1 MCVLAGRCERPAM
14 TFRPRS
20 WTINP
25 AGTKL
30 PRQISSARS
39 DSTSSIASTR
49 AASHLSL
56 QRFLSFAVTCIRCRP
71 VALEQRVARLPVPMG
86 LDKAGKVQKCG
97 GKIFAAAFVWGGDQ
111 PPKFSDEAL
120 GRLNGIGTCTGA

>member
-1 MCVLAGRCERPAM
+1 MRVGRSAGA
-14 TFRPRS
+14 
-20 WTINP
+20 
-25 AGTKL
+25 AG
-30 PRQISSARS
+30 
-39 DSTSSIASTR
+39 DD
-49 AASHLSL
+49 
-56 QRFLSFAVTCIRCRP
+56 FSFAQLGHQPGRNKASAADIVRAQRLNLIHCVDKGSQPLVIAEGFVVCGDLHRCRP